1 MGKLINQEKRKKARE
16 ERKAMRARIL
26 QAARACYMTFPFTQV
41 DLESIRKRARARSGL
56 PSLLFGSIEAL
67 FVELFAG
74 ELEAWYRDIDARLE
88 ASTGPLEEDEVADLF
103 AESLAEREVLTRLHN
118 LLPHVLEHQME
129 QIGVMMLDRS
139 QKEWKQKI
147 ARELE
152 SRIAGFK
159 AGEGMLFLRR
169 LEVLVS
175 GLQNVARP
183 AGIAVL
189 TLPDPD
195 LEEGKLDYQTELATL
210 LRMLLASW
218 PIGR

>member
-1 MGKLINQEKRKKARE
+1 M
-16 ERKAMRARIL
+16 
-26 QAARACYMTFPFTQV
+26 
-41 DLESIRKRARARSGL
+41 
-56 PSLLFGSIEAL
+56 
-67 FVELFAG
+67 
-74 ELEAWYRDIDARLE
+74 
-88 ASTGPLEEDEVADLF
+88 
-103 AESLAEREVLTRLHN
+103 LTRLHN

-159 AGEGMLFLRR
+159 PGDGMLFLRR